1 MFISSMCRRLQKIGI
16 LFTPDD
22 QYVRCFA
29 HILNLVCQA
38 ALAAIRKETAEKDGD
53 VIDNGDEEQEEIEDI
68 DEESDED
75 NDDDGELEI
84 STAMILKRV
93 SIIYI

>member
-1 MFISSMCRRLQKIGI
+1 MRRRLQKTGI

-22 QYVRCFA
+22 QYVQCFA
-29 HILNLVCQA
+29 HVLNLVCQA
-38 ALAAIRKETAEKDGD
+38 ALAAIGKEVNEKDRD
-53 VIDNGDEEQEEIEDI
+53 IMDNDDEGQDEIEDI
-68 DEESDED
+68 DEESDDED

-93 SIIYI
+93 SVIYI

>member
-1 MFISSMCRRLQKIGI
+1 MSGMYRRLQKMGI
-16 LFTPDD
+16 SFAPDD

-38 ALAAIRKETAEKDGD
+38 ALAAIGKEVSRNDGD
-53 VIDNGDEEQEEIEDI
+53 IVDNSDEEQEEIEDI
-68 DEESDED
+68 DEESDD
-75 NDDDGELEI
+75 YDDDDGELEI

-93 SIIYI
+93 SIIHI